1 MKRGV
6 VHSLVNQVK
15 VICQDRKEFNNEIRN
30 IIHNLMLNEYPQEFV
45 DSITKP
51 SRSNSPSSDTVY
63 QNTVIIPYVAG
74 ISEKFKCTGNRF
86 SARTIFKTDNDKNW
100 TDQRCPEDEA
110 VCVHPM

>member
-15 VICQDRKEFNNEIRN
+15 VICQDQKDFNKEIRN

-45 DSITKP
+45 DSIMKL

-63 QNTVIIPYVAG
+63 QDTVVIPYVAG
-74 ISEKFKCTGNRF
+74 ISEKFKRTGNRF
-86 SARTIFKTDNDKNW
+86 SVRTIFKTDNDEKW
-100 TDQRCPEDEA
+100 TDQRCSADEA
-110 VCVHPM
+110 VCAHPM